1 MYTDPNCKPWTSREW
16 APPGYSSRQDLI
28 DQTRAA
34 EAHKPLASS
43 TLEEG
48 KIEEPS
54 EPSANGS

>member
-1 MYTDPNCKPWTSREW
+1 MYTDPNCKPWTSGEW

-34 EAHKPLASS
+34 EGRKPL

-48 KIEEPS
+48 RIEKLS
-54 EPSANGS
+54 QSSADGS